1 MARTARARYE
11 ADELTTKEKHARF
24 MNDLEYALEVADFMS
39 DEAPNTA
46 TQDVQE
52 TACGGTS
59 GAFGAIGRAELSV
72 GSALSRF
79 CEETQKSNRDYPIRE
94 Q

>member
-1 MARTARARYE
+1 MRALFE
-11 ADELTTKEKHARF
+11 IGALLTKEQQARF
-24 MNDLEYALEVADFMS
+24 LNSLEHALEVADFMS